1 MKISLKELRATPI
14 GLRIIG
20 RRKLD
25 DSQTLPAV
33 IGECHELTALLV
45 TSTRTAGS
53 RESGLSNRKSDIL
66 NRQSA
71 IRPRGAKTS
80 TSTSGAGR

>member
-1 MKISLKELRATPI
+1 
-14 GLRIIG
+14 
-20 RRKLD
+20 
-25 DSQTLPAV
+25 
-33 IGECHELTALLV
+33 V